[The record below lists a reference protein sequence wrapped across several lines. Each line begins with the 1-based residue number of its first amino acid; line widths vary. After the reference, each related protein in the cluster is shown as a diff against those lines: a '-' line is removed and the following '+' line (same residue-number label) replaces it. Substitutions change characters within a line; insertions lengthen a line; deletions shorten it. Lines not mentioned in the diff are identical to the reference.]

1 MAGTVTVAAVVVVVE
16 SVGRKGVLKAAVREE
31 RLRQGIGLGEEEY
44 TTTMGIV
51 IVAAAGA
58 AAGAIEAVIPQIAES
73 RRIEPVV
80 VVLVP
85 EMGNRQSSAAKVV
98 VAFPVVD
105 ILRGAVAI
113 EQESTDCNLYYSST
127 LVADTEKEAQWRN
140 ANEVEKSVESIF
152 GRTA

>member
-16 SVGRKGVLKAAVREE
+16 SVGRKGALKAAAREE
-31 RLRQGIGLGEEEY
+31 RWRQGIGFVEEAY
-44 TTTMGIV
+44 TTMGIV

-85 EMGNRQSSAAKVV
+85 EVENRQSSGAKVV
-98 VAFPVVD
+98 VAFLVVD

-113 EQESTDCNLYYSST
+113 EQDSTDCNLDYSST

-140 ANEVEKSVESIF
+140 ATEVGKSVESIF